1 MRRLTPCL
9 LPMRKRS
16 ELGQVTPRQDESG
29 DRQLSPRWN
38 SLRPGLR
45 LQALHR
51 IPLLD

>member
-1 MRRLTPCL
+1 MKRLILCL

-16 ELGQVTPRQDESG
+16 ELAQVTPRLNDLG
-29 DRQLSPRWN
+29 DHRMSLRLN

-45 LQALHR
+45 LQVLRR